1 MKKTI
6 VILTVLLLAFPTDA
20 VAGDREDL
28 VAAIEKRW
36 IDTAKK
42 QISLD
47 DSNPAGAWLATS
59 QGGLWQF
66 QTPAETVTMI
76 TDSPNTLIFQPMHIN
91 IQIMGSKKDVA
102 HAAYYLVGNIMKDGK
117 PIVSN
122 YRTRASEVFVKIG
135 GKWLNSGSHY
145 SPLYSGS
152 GVVFE

>member
-1 MKKTI
+1 MKKNLI
-6 VILTVLLLAFPTDA
+6 ILIALFLAIPA
-20 VAGDREDL
+20 GAEAGDLEDL
-28 VAAIEKRW
+28 VTAIEKRW
-36 IDTAKK
+36 TDTAKK
-42 QISLD
+42 QISPG

-66 QTPAETVTMI
+66 QSPAENVAMI
-76 TDSPNTLIFQPMHIN
+76 TDSPNTLVFQPMHIN

-102 HAAYYLVGNIMKDGK
+102 HAAYYLVGNIMRDGK

-135 GKWLNSGSHY
+135 GKWLNSGAHY
-145 SPLYSGS
+145 SPLYGGS

>member
-1 MKKTI
+1 MKKNLI
-6 VILTVLLLAFPTDA
+6 ILIALFLAIPA
-20 VAGDREDL
+20 GAKAGDLEDL
-28 VAAIEKRW
+28 VTAIEKRW
-36 IDTAKK
+36 TDTAKK
-42 QISLD
+42 QISPG

-66 QTPAETVTMI
+66 QSPAENVAMI
-76 TDSPNTLIFQPMHIN
+76 TDSPNTLVFQPMHIN

-102 HAAYYLVGNIMKDGK
+102 HAAYYLVGNIMRDDK
-117 PIVSN
+117 PIVTN

-145 SPLYSGS
+145 SPLYGGS